1 MNNSVMTAEM
11 TAVGGLV
18 LMAVGVSS
26 VLNMYKIRVG
36 SFIPAL
42 FTTPLLVYLLQLIH
56 ILK

>member
-1 MNNSVMTAEM
+1 MLSEM

-26 VLNMYKIRVG
+26 VLGMFKIRVG

-42 FTTPLLVYLLQLIH
+42 FTTTLLVYVLQILHLI
-56 ILK
+56 